1 MLKAL
6 DDLTT
11 QSSLDAIGLNSN
23 EGTLHVYCWKAADTN
38 EEEEEE
44 ACQNSDNKHV
54 IRSVFSFRLSYKC
67 VSWVIDSVDEHD
79 DRSSFSSSEE
89 LNS

>member
-1 MLKAL
+1 MRRHGYLHELGGHQSEASVLKAL

-44 ACQNSDNKHV
+44 ACQNSHNKHV
-54 IRSVFSFRLSYKC
+54 IRSVVSVCLSYEC
-67 VSWVIDSVDEHD
+67 VP
-79 DRSSFSSSEE
+79 
-89 LNS
+89 